1 MRQGKNMDL
10 LTILNIL
17 ESSLTRNITN
27 TKNNGNTITYTGTI
41 TSVKVNDDTYTNV
54 YQLFF
59 THSDSIVTLHV
70 NHSKNNHTSDY
81 SLADINSLTIT

>member
-1 MRQGKNMDL
+1 MDL

-41 TSVKVNDDTYTNV
+41 NSVTVNSEDTYTNV